1 MARRIAFLFPG
12 QGSQKV
18 GMGKDFYDRFV
29 EARNVY
35 NAADQAL
42 GFPISEICFN
52 GPEEELKKTENTQPA
67 ILTTSIAIFKVF
79 EQFGIKGEMAAG
91 HSLGEYSALVSANAI
106 SFHDAV
112 KTVRERGR
120 LMAEAVPNGQGTMA
134 AVLKL
139 DRQIVEEI
147 CRETEGVVE
156 PANFNNSTE
165 IVISGEVDAVRAAAV
180 KLREAGAFKVQ
191 ELNVSG
197 PFHSSLL
204 KPASDGLAKVLENVV
219 IRDPEISVYANYT
232 AKPSK
237 TAKDV
242 RENLIQQVSNSVKWQ
257 DSVEAMI
264 KEGIDTF
271 IEFGTGGVL
280 KGIMKRIDRSVTV
293 LNIDSVSALESI
305 VEELGIKLNEI
316 EQIK

>member
-1 MARRIAFLFPG
+1 MERRIAFLFPG

-18 GMGKDFYDRFV
+18 GMGKEFCDRFL
-29 EARNVY
+29 EARKVY
-35 NAADQAL
+35 QAADKAL
-42 GFPISEICFN
+42 GYSISDICFN
-52 GPEEELKKTENTQPA
+52 GPEDELRKTENTQPA
-67 ILTTSIAIFKVF
+67 ILTTSIAIYRVF

-91 HSLGEYSALVSANAI
+91 HSLGEYSALVVANALD
-106 SFHDAV
+106 FEDAV

-120 LMAEAVPNGQGTMA
+120 LMVEAVPYGQGTMA

-139 DRQIVEEI
+139 DRALVEQI

-156 PANFNNSTE
+156 PANFNNATE

-180 KLREAGAFKVQ
+180 KLIEAGALKVQ

-204 KPASDGLAKVLENVV
+204 KPASNGLAKVLENVV
-219 IRDPEISVYANYT
+219 IRDPEITVYANYT
-232 AKPSK
+232 AQPSAN
-237 TAKDV
+237 AKEV
-242 RENLIQQVSNSVKWQ
+242 RTNLIQQVSNSVKWQ
-257 DSVEAMI
+257 DSVEAML

-280 KGIMKRIDRSVTV
+280 KNMLKRIDKTATAY
-293 LNIDSVSALESI
+293 NIDSISALERAL
-305 VEELGIKLNEI
+305 EQLGVNVNEI